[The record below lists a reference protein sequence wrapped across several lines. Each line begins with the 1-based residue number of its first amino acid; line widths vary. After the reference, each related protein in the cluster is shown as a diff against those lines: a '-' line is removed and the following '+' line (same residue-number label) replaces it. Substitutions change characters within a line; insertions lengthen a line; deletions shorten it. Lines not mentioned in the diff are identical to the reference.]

1 VTDLDLV
8 GNTKTTDQ
16 NNIIEE

>member
-1 VTDLDLV
+1 LTDLDLV